1 MAERVAAVTAGE
13 GALGGPIGAAALRR
27 LFALWG
33 RRFDLAEVEHA
44 LEQAGKPHFAGGKD
58 SLAALGAALGRLG
71 AGSVRLAATQ
81 AGMLAEQHLP
91 ALVEHQGRSWV
102 LREIRGA
109 QRLLDPGDGKPLEVD
124 AGLLAEAYAI
134 WLEKP
139 ANPAE
144 EKGAGTA
151 RGLITAA
158 LGARRRL
165 LAEVSVATLLTSM
178 LTVATSLFSLQV
190 YDRVV
195 PSFAYATLWAL
206 AGVVGVLIVFDFIL
220 RLVRAR
226 LLDRVSRDVDEEV
239 SVAVFRALA
248 GVRLDARPRS
258 VGTLAAQVAGLELAR
273 SFFASTVLFTFAE
286 IPFAVIFIVVI
297 AFIGGPLA
305 WIYVAVALIA
315 LATASVAYLKL
326 RSLSRQQLQAG
337 YRRNGLLVESIQGA
351 ETIKAFGAGWRFS
364 QRWREAT
371 AEIARMSLESRA
383 AIMGAV
389 TVTST
394 LASIAYVS
402 VIVMGVYQIEAGQLT
417 LGGLIASAI
426 LGGRVVGPIANGVNL
441 IAQAQQAAQS
451 LRAADA
457 VLDLPP
463 EREPGIELL
472 APAALGHAL
481 VLEEARFFYSNVPVP
496 QIDVPALQIA
506 EGERV
511 VLIGPPG
518 SGKSTLLRLLS
529 GLYRPAAGRVQFGGV
544 DVALLDP
551 EFLRGLV
558 GFLPQEVQ
566 LFRGTLRD
574 NLDIGGT
581 AADDALVAVVQEL
594 GLDALVRDHPRGLD
608 REIAEGGSG
617 LSGGQR
623 QLAGIARVMLRRPRV
638 WLLDEPTAGLDPA
651 FESRA
656 LAALARAFGPRDTVV
671 IATHRPGVISF
682 AKRVLILQRGRI
694 ARDGE
699 REAVLLA
706 LRSAAAEQ
714 RGAA

>member
-1 MAERVAAVTAGE
+1 VAGSTTTVE
-13 GALGGPIGAAALRR
+13 GALGGPVGAAALRR
-27 LFALWG
+27 LLGLWG
-33 RRFDLAEVEHA
+33 RRLELAEVEHA
-44 LEQAGKPHFAGGKD
+44 LEQAGRPRFAGGKEA
-58 SLAALGAALGRLG
+58 LAALGAALGRLG
-71 AGSVRLAATQ
+71 AGGVRLAATH
-81 AGMLAEQHLP
+81 AGMLGEPHLP
-91 ALVEHQGRSWV
+91 ALVEHEGQTWV
-102 LREIRGA
+102 MREIRGA

-124 AGLLAEAYAI
+124 AALLTEAYAI

-139 ANPAE
+139 ASPAE
-144 EKGAGTA
+144 DKGPSTA
-151 RGLITAA
+151 RGLIAAA

-165 LAEVSVATLLTSM
+165 LAEVSVATLLTSV
-178 LTVATSLFSLQV
+178 LTVATSLFALQV
-190 YDRVV
+190 YDRVI

-220 RLVRAR
+220 KLVRAR

-248 GVRLDARPRS
+248 GVRLDARPRA
-258 VGTLAAQVAGLELAR
+258 VGSLAAQVAGLELAR
-273 SFFASTVLFTFAE
+273 AFFASTVLFTFAE

-305 WIYVAVALIA
+305 WLYVAVALLAVIA
-315 LATASVAYLKL
+315 AVVAYARL
-326 RSLSRQQLQAG
+326 RTLSRLQLQAG

-351 ETIKAFGAGWRFS
+351 ETIKAFGAGWRFT

-371 AEIARMSLESRA
+371 AEIARMNLQSRA

-389 TVTST
+389 TVTGT

-402 VIVMGVYQIEAGQLT
+402 VIVMGVYLIEAGQLT

-441 IAQAQQAAQS
+441 IAQAQQAGQS

-463 EREPGIELL
+463 EREPGLDLL
-472 APAALGHAL
+472 APAGLGHEL

-496 QIDVPALQIA
+496 QVDVPALRIG

-529 GLYRPAAGRVQFGGV
+529 GLYRPSAGRLQFGGV
-544 DVALLDP
+544 DAAMLEP
-551 EFLRGLV
+551 EFLRAAV

-581 AADDALVAVVQEL
+581 ASDDALVGVVQEL

-651 FESRA
+651 FEARA
-656 LAALARAFGPRDTVV
+656 LAALGRAFGPRDTVV
-671 IATHRPGVISF
+671 IATHRPGVITF

-706 LRSAAAEQ
+706 LRSAAEQ